1 MKERLIETLKWTERL
16 YPVGILLWWLGFAL
30 GGENST
36 DSFWLVL
43 AVLWL
48 PINLVRWIFTD
59 DCSIKGMWT
68 FLEEMNP
75 K

>member
-1 MKERLIETLKWTERL
+1 MKERLIKTLKWTDRL
-16 YPVGILLWWLGFAL
+16 YPVGILLWWLSFTL
-30 GGENST
+30 DGGDFVS
-36 DSFWLVL
+36 SFWLVL

-68 FLEEMNP
+68 FLEEMNT